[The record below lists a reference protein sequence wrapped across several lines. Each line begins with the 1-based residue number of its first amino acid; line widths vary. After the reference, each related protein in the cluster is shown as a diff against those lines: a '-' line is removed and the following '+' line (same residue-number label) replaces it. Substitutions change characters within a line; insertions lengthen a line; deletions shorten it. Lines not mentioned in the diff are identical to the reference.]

1 MSAIHSHDE
10 LRDLAMLYTLG
21 ALETNLADCAEARAI
36 EAHLHECDACRE
48 EVALAQVGT
57 AMIARSAAQV
67 PPQELK
73 QRLLAAVAAAP
84 RRRSAKSSVARWSAV
99 AAAVVVLIAFAMLL
113 RPHPPVEGPV
123 AIELQSATT
132 QASGVVRTAG
142 GDAMTVDVAHL
153 AVLPAGE
160 VYQLWSIAPGAE
172 PAPGPT
178 FTVGSQGTAHV
189 AMHASPEKGLV
200 IAVTIEPAGGSRAP
214 TTRPFLRG
222 TLQ

>member
-57 AMIARSAAQV
+57 AMIARSAAQA

-73 QRLLAAVAAAP
+73 QRLLTAVAAAP
-84 RRRSAKSSVARWSAV
+84 RRRSAKSSMARWSAL
-99 AAAVVVLIAFAMLL
+99 AAAIVLLIAFAMLL
-113 RPHPPVEGPV
+113 RPHPPAEGPV

-132 QASGVVRTAG
+132 QASGVVRAAG
-142 GDAMTVDVAHL
+142 GDAMIVEMEHL
-153 AVLPAGE
+153 TALPAGE
-160 VYQLWSIAPGAE
+160 VYQLWSIAPGAK

-178 FTVGSQGTAHV
+178 FTAGSQGTAQV
-189 AMHASPEKGLV
+189 TMHALPEKGLV
-200 IAVTIEPAGGSRAP
+200 IAVTIEPAGGSQAP
-214 TTRPFLRG
+214 TARPFLSG
-222 TLQ
+222 ALQ